1 MAVIAASDIAPHDMR
16 AGQGN
21 MGQATRSTSGD
32 RVRRNNMGVGMQIV
46 CVGFAGSAALEG
58 EAGAQLVRLE
68 RFRARLDD
76 CRLAIE
82 SRTTGDGGRTYDVR
96 LELLMHDRAPALLR
110 YGSGDD
116 VNETMRRV
124 FAQAEQALS
133 ARQADEPEAVAPHA
147 AVSVTVAQ

>member
-1 MAVIAASDIAPHDMR
+1 
-16 AGQGN
+16 
-21 MGQATRSTSGD
+21 
-32 RVRRNNMGVGMQIV
+32 MGVGMQIV

-76 CRLAIE
+76 CLLAIE

-96 LELLMHDRAPALLR
+96 LELLMHDRAPAVLP
-110 YGSGDD
+110 GSSGDD
-116 VNETMRRV
+116 VNETIRRV

-133 ARQADEPEAVAPHA
+133 AWQAGEPEAVARHA
-147 AVSVTVAQ
+147 ATTGAAAQ